1 MKKYNNENKLGNKGF
16 TLVEVI
22 VCMAIIAIAFLPMLR
37 YFSDSLKYTLKS
49 RRMQTAE
56 LVAQAELE
64 EMKSYQTLK
73 ALKDAYTGQGYTV
86 SEVTNAAGVSTG
98 AIKITK
104 EVMRELNTYFVEMEV
119 TPDTSYENTEV
130 DIVDTSRDVV
140 AVEGNEGADAVSY
153 FEEKNIAA
161 CNAAP
166 ESSPLTPLS
175 KSEIQSKMARRIVIL
190 AEGGIGANAD
200 KVTVSVTYY
209 YYLKSSID
217 GVIGL
222 SGTALE
228 NAIDSNDGTVYKKT
242 LASKTATKTDMAKS
256 GIWLFYNLPTP
267 TSFGGRVDEE
277 LYCTFLNWNTTDK
290 VANQIHIVA
299 QNKDELAAQSA
310 IYELKVNN
318 GTEGLASGRMAKQEF
333 SNVTLN
339 PMSTGLGLVTTK
351 SNYSRISDVKILV
364 YKNAADMAAG
374 ESEALATLNGVY
386 EGGTEE

>member
-1 MKKYNNENKLGNKGF
+1 VKKYNNENKLGNKGF

>member
-1 MKKYNNENKLGNKGF
+1 
-16 TLVEVI
+16 
-22 VCMAIIAIAFLPMLR
+22 
-37 YFSDSLKYTLKS
+37 
-49 RRMQTAE
+49 
-56 LVAQAELE
+56 
-64 EMKSYQTLK
+64 
-73 ALKDAYTGQGYTV
+73 
-86 SEVTNAAGVSTG
+86 
-98 AIKITK
+98 
-104 EVMRELNTYFVEMEV
+104 
-119 TPDTSYENTEV
+119 
-130 DIVDTSRDVV
+130 VV